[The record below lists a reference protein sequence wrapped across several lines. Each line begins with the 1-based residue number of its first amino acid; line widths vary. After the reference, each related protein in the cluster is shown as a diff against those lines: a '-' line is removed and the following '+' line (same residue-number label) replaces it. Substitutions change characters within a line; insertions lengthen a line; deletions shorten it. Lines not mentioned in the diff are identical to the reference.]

1 MTGVGY
7 FALYFRMPR
16 RLPPGQM
23 RPILCSW
30 TGAATENMDLQPCAL
45 QYVISL
51 FEDFVLVIP
60 LCVAMWH
67 AVCTRARIGS

>member
-16 RLPPGQM
+16 RLPSGQM
-23 RPILCSW
+23 RPFLSSW

-51 FEDFVLVIP
+51 SSTSL
-60 LCVAMWH
+60 
-67 AVCTRARIGS
+67 